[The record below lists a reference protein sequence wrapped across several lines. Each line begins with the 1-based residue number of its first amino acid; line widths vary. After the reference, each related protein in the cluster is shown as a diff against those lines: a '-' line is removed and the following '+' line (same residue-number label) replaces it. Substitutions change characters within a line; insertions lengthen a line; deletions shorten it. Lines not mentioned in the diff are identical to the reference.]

1 MCGYCDCAGSAEW
14 RPPLGCRLLSQR
26 CFCSLVPGAVADLG
40 DWVAATRLKVARLL
54 HTLVLHQELGVTQ
67 YLAKLAAA
75 LTGALADEEPD
86 VRLWVR
92 PVLPG
97 QLVPSTAI
105 RSLQQWWFPM
115 NLGFKGSEGR

>member
-1 MCGYCDCAGSAEW
+1 M
-14 RPPLGCRLLSQR
+14 
-26 CFCSLVPGAVADLG
+26 PGAVADLG

-92 PVLPG
+92 PVRLPDSWCLLLRYG
-97 QLVPSTAI
+97 HSN
-105 RSLQQWWFPM
+105 SG
-115 NLGFKGSEGR
+115 GFL